1 MIRIFPVLLAGG
13 LAFGAALPASPAQA
27 KAEAQ
32 VVTAAAA
39 AQAPSAKAPGAK
51 TSAAKAI
58 AVEAPWVREA
68 PPGARVLGAYMTLV
82 NGSDQADR
90 LLSVSSPLA
99 GEVEIHRMT
108 VKNGMMDMEPISF
121 LTVPA
126 RGEVKLQPG
135 GLHLMIY
142 GMKRDLKEGDRLPM
156 ELKFEHA
163 GTITVDF
170 PVRKFTGKHSH

>member
-1 MIRIFPVLLAGG
+1 MNRIFPVLLAGG
-13 LAFGAALPASPAQA
+13 LAF
-27 KAEAQ
+27 
-32 VVTAAAA
+32 AA
-39 AQAPSAKAPGAK
+39 AQTPSPALAKAPSAKA
-51 TSAAKAI
+51 TAKAI

-82 NGSDQADR
+82 NGSEQADR
-90 LLSVSSPLA
+90 LLSVSSSLA
-99 GEVEIHRMT
+99 DEIEIHRMT
-108 VKNGMMDMEPISF
+108 VKNGMMDMEPITF

-142 GMKRDLKEGDRLPM
+142 GVKRDLKEGDRFPM
-156 ELKFEHA
+156 ELKFEHS
-163 GTITVDF
+163 GSMTVDV

>member
-1 MIRIFPVLLAGG
+1 MIRMIPVLLAGG
-13 LAFGAALPASPAQA
+13 LAVGAALTPVPATA
-27 KAEAQ
+27 AEASTPMAQ
-32 VVTAAAA
+32 TAKSPSTK
-39 AQAPSAKAPGAK
+39 APSAKK
-51 TSAAKAI
+51 L

-82 NGSDQADR
+82 NASEQGDR

-99 GEVEIHRMT
+99 GEIEIHRMT
-108 VKNGMMDMEPISF
+108 VKNGMMDMEPIPF

-135 GLHLMIY
+135 GNHLMIY
-142 GMKRDLKEGDRLPM
+142 GMKRDLKAGDRLPL

-163 GTITVDF
+163 GTISVDF